1 MSRETMEFMKRLV
14 DRSALLGYIEGRL
27 MATVWTDTSP
37 VGEFAKQLLEEI
49 AEKERFIW
57 TKFPLPETEE
67 ACDGCC

>member
-1 MSRETMEFMKRLV
+1 MSRETMEFMQRLV

-57 TKFPLPETEE
+57 TKFPLPDPEE
-67 ACDGCC
+67 MT